1 MTAAAKPEERQRPL
15 IASRIHLGTAITELE
30 EMTAKSPVGNVGYVL
45 GHILGWVQE
54 GKTASE
60 KVLPKIEFYDQQ
72 RLINSL
78 LKIIDPTK
86 TKLDAFASPYNGETD
101 LQAIAK
107 TRDKALAVLEQIDIQ
122 YKTVRNGIM
131 PCATEVAD
139 TVCKLFAHVITDH
152 STVALFHK
160 RITQWPGFLTAHGT
174 QYRDAL
180 NIMRDDAIKHGDTPR
195 MEWID
200 NFMRPDRLRAGG
212 AKPAATAG

>member
-1 MTAAAKPEERQRPL
+1 MTAAAKPEKRQKPQISADNHLRAAINDLER
-15 IASRIHLGTAITELE
+15 
-30 EMTAKSPVGNVGYVL
+30 MTAQSPVGNVGYIL
-45 GHILGWVQE
+45 GHVVSWMQE
-54 GKTASE
+54 GTKPSE
-60 KVLPKIEFYDQQ
+60 KPLLKIEYYDQQ

-86 TKLDAFASPYNGETD
+86 TQLEAFVSPHNGETGI
-101 LQAIAK
+101 QAVAK
-107 TRDKALAVLEQIDIQ
+107 SRDKALEVLQLIDVQ
-122 YKTVRNGIM
+122 YKTLRSNVM

-139 TVCKLFAHVITDH
+139 TVCKLFANVTADH

-160 RITQWPGFLTAHGT
+160 RIAQWPGFLTAHGT

-180 NIMRDDAIKHGDTPR
+180 NMMRDEAIKHGDTPR

-200 NFMRPDRLRAGG
+200 NFIRPDRLRASG